1 MKKSLILMLLLNF
14 SFAQLLDKSE
24 KELIPMKRLD
34 NIATKQMDDS
44 VISPTIFLNVGKS
57 KFVWTGGLKFGAKK
71 HTGKLRM
78 LSGNIVLDN
87 QNITG
92 DVVINMLSLT
102 NSELSGGSSE
112 RLVGHLR
119 SADFF
124 NVENFP
130 TAKLSIKNSKIL
142 EKLED
147 GRYKMLIDGSITIKG
162 KTNPVSFESI
172 INLDSDIKTAEG
184 TLIFNRND
192 FGVQYRSE
200 MHLNNPKSFWNQ
212 LQTTRDTAKDK
223 VINEE
228 IEIQFN
234 VVSMPGMLSK

>member
-1 MKKSLILMLLLNF
+1 MCIRDS
-14 SFAQLLDKSE
+14 
-24 KELIPMKRLD
+24 
-34 NIATKQMDDS
+34 IATKQIDDS

-57 KFVWTGGLKFGAKK
+57 KFEWTGGLKFGVKK

-78 LSGNIVLDN
+78 SSGNIVLDN
-87 QNITG
+87 QKITG

-147 GRYKMLIDGSITIKG
+147 GRYKMLLDGSMTVKG

-200 MHLNNPKSFWNQ
+200 MHLDNPKSFWNQ

>member
-1 MKKSLILMLLLNF
+1 MKKSLILMLLLSF

-24 KELIPMKRLD
+24 KELIPIKRLD
-34 NIATKQMDDS
+34 NIATKQIDDS
-44 VISPTIFLNVGKS
+44 SISPTIFLNVGKS
-57 KFVWTGGLKFGAKK
+57 KFEWTGGLKFGVKK

-87 QNITG
+87 KKISG

-102 NSELSGGSSE
+102 NSELSGSSSE

-119 SADFF
+119 SEDFF

-147 GRYKMLIDGSITIKG
+147 GRYKMLIEGSMTIKG

-172 INLDSDIKTAEG
+172 IDLDSEIKTAEG

-200 MHLNNPKSFWNQ
+200 MHLDNPKSFWNQ

-228 IEIQFN
+228 IEIQFS
-234 VVSMPGMLSK
+234 VASMPGMLSK